1 MAHVH
6 DAESTRV
13 AIAGTPFL
21 APQSLTT
28 ERVAFYCRSVSS
40 GMFSGQL
47 LRFAGAGTAATATH
61 YGTLILLVEL
71 GRMNPTLASVI
82 GYGGSWIVNYTLNYR
97 FTFRSARPHRETI
110 GRFAGVAIVA
120 ILLNSVVMATA
131 TGIGIHYLIGQVVAT
146 ALVFCW
152 TFTAQRFWIFA

>member
-1 MAHVH
+1 MTT
-6 DAESTRV
+6 TR
-13 AIAGTPFL
+13 G
-21 APQSLTT
+21 
-28 ERVAFYCRSVSS
+28 AFYCRLVSTGVS
-40 GMFSGQL
+40 PGQL

-61 YGTLILLVEL
+61 YVTLILLVEL
-71 GRMNPTLASVI
+71 GRMNPTLASVV

-120 ILLNSVVMATA
+120 VLLNSIVMATA
-131 TGIGIHYLIGQVVAT
+131 TGIGIHYLVGQVVAT

-152 TFTAQRFWIFA
+152 TFTCQRFWIFATIDPTGDSTGNSTGAR